1 MNAKFSVVGSIMLD
15 LNDNLCATVEEA
27 RADPETGESMCC
39 CVSCILQTL
48 AYSFGRMLSSVG
60 GARKVFEYLDRSP
73 QVSTDGTLRPDVV
86 NGRVTFHH
94 VHFAYPTCPQ
104 NKVLQ
109 VRMDLQL
116 G

>member
-1 MNAKFSVVGSIMLD
+1 
-15 LNDNLCATVEEA
+15 
-27 RADPETGESMCC
+27 MCC